1 MNQILSTSMPMDN
14 KKKKEKK
21 VNTNPVAIKSIL
33 KFFAIAMLIFGIFT
47 IGTGAYAV
55 FKNQS
60 EQQEQNLEPSISI
73 EDKDEETILLK
84 VVHKKNIAKLEYR
97 WNDEE
102 STVVNG
108 NNGKYIEKQIKVPS
122 GKNTLHVLVVDED
135 GKEIPYEKQYER
147 ESKINFEVS
156 GNKIKIIYEGD
167 KKVSYMTYRWDEDEE
182 KTIQINDTK
191 IDQEIDAIKGLH
203 TLTVIVVDENNNTD
217 TKVQKING
225 VSKPTVSVTTD
236 REKTHFIIKATDDEK
251 ITKVE
256 FRINQDKEQEYELN
270 LDSLDYKEFEYVVK
284 EDIYE
289 LKQGENLI
297 EVTVTNSDGVT
308 EETGVVRI
316 VK

>member
-47 IGTGAYAV
+47 IGTGACAV

-167 KKVSYMTYRWDEDEE
+167 KKVSYMTYRWDEEEE

-203 TLTVIVVDENNNTD
+203 TLTVIVVDEDNNTD

-225 VSKPTVSVTTD
+225 VSKPKITVAVD
-236 REKTHFIIKATDDEK
+236 DANQHFVIKASDDEK
-251 ITKVE
+251 ITTIV
-256 FRINQDKEQEYELN
+256 FRLNQDDNQYYTLNIADMNYNDIQYVLPMELQ
-270 LDSLDYKEFEYVVK
+270 S
-284 EDIYE
+284 
-289 LKQGENLI
+289 GENTI
-297 EVTVTNSDGVT
+297 EVTIKNASGVT
-308 EETGVVRI
+308 EESGI
-316 VK
+316 IKYQK

>member
-102 STVVNG
+102 STVING

-156 GNKIKIIYEGD
+156 GNKIKITYEGD
-167 KKVSYMTYRWDEDEE
+167 KKVSYMTYRWDEEEE

-191 IDQEIDAIKGLH
+191 IDQEIDVIKGLH
-203 TLTVIVVDENNNTD
+203 TLTVIVVDEDNNTD

-225 VSKPTVSVTTD
+225 VSKPKITVAVD
-236 REKTHFIIKATDDEK
+236 DAKQHFVIKASDDEK
-251 ITKVE
+251 ITTIV
-256 FRINQDKEQEYELN
+256 FRLNQDDNQYYTLNIADMNYNDIQYVLPMELQ
-270 LDSLDYKEFEYVVK
+270 S
-284 EDIYE
+284 
-289 LKQGENLI
+289 GENTI
-297 EVTVTNSDGVT
+297 EVTIKNASGVT
-308 EETGVVRI
+308 EESGI
-316 VK
+316 IKYQK

>member
-21 VNTNPVAIKSIL
+21 AKTNNPVAINSIL

-135 GKEIPYEKQYER
+135 GNEIPYEKQYER

-156 GNKIKIIYEGD
+156 GNKIKITYEGD
-167 KKVSYMTYRWDEDEE
+167 KKVSYMTYRWDEEEE
-182 KTIQINDTK
+182 KTIQVNDTK

-203 TLTVIVVDENNNTD
+203 TLTVIVVDEDNNTD

-225 VSKPTVSVTTD
+225 VSKPKVTVAVD
-236 REKTHFIIKATDDEK
+236 DEKQHFVIKATNDEV
-251 ITKVE
+251 ITTIV
-256 FRINQDKEQEYELN
+256 FRLNQDDNQYYTLNIADMNYNDIQYVLPMEL
-270 LDSLDYKEFEYVVK
+270 
-284 EDIYE
+284 
-289 LKQGENLI
+289 QPGENTI
-297 EVTVTNSDGVT
+297 EVTIKTASGVT
-308 EETGVVRI
+308 EESGI
-316 VK
+316 IKYQK

>member
-60 EQQEQNLEPSISI
+60 DQQEQNLEPSISI

-122 GKNTLHVLVVDED
+122 GKNTLYVLVVDED

-156 GNKIKIIYEGD
+156 GNKIKITYEGD
-167 KKVSYMTYRWDEDEE
+167 KKVSYMTYRWDEEEE

-203 TLTVIVVDENNNTD
+203 TLTVIVVDEDNNTD

-225 VSKPTVSVTTD
+225 VSKPKITVAVD
-236 REKTHFIIKATDDEK
+236 DAKQHFVIKASDDEK
-251 ITKVE
+251 ITTIV
-256 FRINQDKEQEYELN
+256 FRLNQDDNQYYTLNIADMNYNDIQYVLPMELQ
-270 LDSLDYKEFEYVVK
+270 S
-284 EDIYE
+284 
-289 LKQGENLI
+289 GENTI
-297 EVTVTNSDGVT
+297 EVTIKNASGVT
-308 EETGVVRI
+308 EESGI
-316 VK
+316 IKYQK

>member
-14 KKKKEKK
+14 KKKKGKK
-21 VNTNPVAIKSIL
+21 VNTNPIAISSIL
-33 KFFAIAMLIFGIFT
+33 KFFAIAMLIFGMFT

-167 KKVSYMTYRWDEDEE
+167 KKVSYMTYRWDEEEE

-203 TLTVIVVDENNNTD
+203 ALTVIVVDEDNNTD

-225 VSKPTVSVTTD
+225 VSKPKITVAVD
-236 REKTHFIIKATDDEK
+236 DAKQHFVIKASDDEK
-251 ITKVE
+251 ITTIV
-256 FRINQDKEQEYELN
+256 FRLNQDDNQYYTLNIADMNYNDIQYVLPMELQ
-270 LDSLDYKEFEYVVK
+270 S
-284 EDIYE
+284 
-289 LKQGENLI
+289 GENTI
-297 EVTVTNSDGVT
+297 EVTIKNASGVT
-308 EETGVVRI
+308 EESGI
-316 VK
+316 IKYQK

>member
-156 GNKIKIIYEGD
+156 GNKIKITYEGD

-203 TLTVIVVDENNNTD
+203 TLTVIVVDEDNNTD

-225 VSKPTVSVTTD
+225 VSKPKITVAVD
-236 REKTHFIIKATDDEK
+236 DAKQHFVIKASDDEK
-251 ITKVE
+251 ITTIV
-256 FRINQDKEQEYELN
+256 FRLNQDDNQYYTLNIADMNYNDIQYVLPMELQ
-270 LDSLDYKEFEYVVK
+270 S
-284 EDIYE
+284 
-289 LKQGENLI
+289 GENTI
-297 EVTVTNSDGVT
+297 EVTIKNASGVT
-308 EETGVVRI
+308 EESGI
-316 VK
+316 IKYQK

>member
-135 GKEIPYEKQYER
+135 
-147 ESKINFEVS
+147 
-156 GNKIKIIYEGD
+156 
-167 KKVSYMTYRWDEDEE
+167 
-182 KTIQINDTK
+182 
-191 IDQEIDAIKGLH
+191 
-203 TLTVIVVDENNNTD
+203 NNTD

-225 VSKPTVSVTTD
+225 VSKPKITVAVD
-236 REKTHFIIKATDDEK
+236 DAKQHFVIKASDDEK
-251 ITKVE
+251 ITTIV
-256 FRINQDKEQEYELN
+256 FRLNQDDNQYYTLNIADMNYNDIQYVLPMELQ
-270 LDSLDYKEFEYVVK
+270 S
-284 EDIYE
+284 
-289 LKQGENLI
+289 GENTI
-297 EVTVTNSDGVT
+297 EVTIKNASGVT
-308 EETGVVRI
+308 EESGI
-316 VK
+316 IKYQK

>member
-1 MNQILSTSMPMDN
+1 MRCNKNESNTFN

-167 KKVSYMTYRWDEDEE
+167 KKVSYMTYRWDEEEE

-191 IDQEIDAIKGLH
+191 IDQEIDVIKGLH
-203 TLTVIVVDENNNTD
+203 TLTVIVVDEDNNTD

-225 VSKPTVSVTTD
+225 VSKPKITVAVD
-236 REKTHFIIKATDDEK
+236 DAKQHFVIKASDDEK
-251 ITKVE
+251 ITTIV
-256 FRINQDKEQEYELN
+256 FRLNQDDNQYYTLNIADMNYNDIQYVLPMELQ
-270 LDSLDYKEFEYVVK
+270 S
-284 EDIYE
+284 
-289 LKQGENLI
+289 GENTI
-297 EVTVTNSDGVT
+297 EVTIKNASGVT
-308 EETGVVRI
+308 EESGI
-316 VK
+316 IKYQK

>member
-14 KKKKEKK
+14 KKKKGKK
-21 VNTNPVAIKSIL
+21 VNTNPIAISSIL
-33 KFFAIAMLIFGIFT
+33 KFFAIAMLIFGMFT

-73 EDKDEETILLK
+73 ENKDEETILLK

-156 GNKIKIIYEGD
+156 GNKIKITYEGD
-167 KKVSYMTYRWDEDEE
+167 KKVSYMTYRWDEEEE

-203 TLTVIVVDENNNTD
+203 ALTVIVVDEDNNTD

-225 VSKPTVSVTTD
+225 VSKPKITVAVD
-236 REKTHFIIKATDDEK
+236 DAKQHFVIKASDDEK
-251 ITKVE
+251 ITTIV
-256 FRINQDKEQEYELN
+256 FRLNQDDNQYYTLNIADMNYNDIQYVLPMELQ
-270 LDSLDYKEFEYVVK
+270 S
-284 EDIYE
+284 
-289 LKQGENLI
+289 GENTI
-297 EVTVTNSDGVT
+297 EVTIKNASGVT
-308 EETGVVRI
+308 EESGI
-316 VK
+316 IKYQK

>member
-1 MNQILSTSMPMDN
+1 
-14 KKKKEKK
+14 
-21 VNTNPVAIKSIL
+21 
-33 KFFAIAMLIFGIFT
+33 
-47 IGTGAYAV
+47 
-55 FKNQS
+55 
-60 EQQEQNLEPSISI
+60 
-73 EDKDEETILLK
+73 
-84 VVHKKNIAKLEYR
+84 
-97 WNDEE
+97 
-102 STVVNG
+102 
-108 NNGKYIEKQIKVPS
+108 
-122 GKNTLHVLVVDED
+122 
-135 GKEIPYEKQYER
+135 
-147 ESKINFEVS
+147 
-156 GNKIKIIYEGD
+156 
-167 KKVSYMTYRWDEDEE
+167 MTYRWDEEE
-182 KTIQINDTK
+182 ETTIQINDTTVE
-191 IDQEIDAIKGLH
+191 QEIDAIKGLH

-225 VSKPTVSVTTD
+225 VSKPTVSVTID
-236 REKTHFIIKATDDEK
+236 SEKTHFIIKATDDEK

>member
-14 KKKKEKK
+14 KKKKEKN
-21 VNTNPVAIKSIL
+21 VNTNPIAISSIL
-33 KFFAIAMLIFGIFT
+33 KFFAIAMLIFGMFT

-60 EQQEQNLEPSISI
+60 DQQEQNLEPSISI

-156 GNKIKIIYEGD
+156 GNKIKITYEGD
-167 KKVSYMTYRWDEDEE
+167 KKVSYMTYRWDEEEE

-203 TLTVIVVDENNNTD
+203 TLTVIVVDEDNNTD

-225 VSKPTVSVTTD
+225 VSKPKITVAVD
-236 REKTHFIIKATDDEK
+236 DAKQHFVIKASDDEK
-251 ITKVE
+251 ITTIV
-256 FRINQDKEQEYELN
+256 FRLNQDDNQYYTLNIADMNYNDIQYVLPMELQ
-270 LDSLDYKEFEYVVK
+270 S
-284 EDIYE
+284 
-289 LKQGENLI
+289 GENTI
-297 EVTVTNSDGVT
+297 EVTIKNASGVT
-308 EETGVVRI
+308 EESGI
-316 VK
+316 IKYQK

>member
-60 EQQEQNLEPSISI
+60 DQQEQNLEPSISI

-156 GNKIKIIYEGD
+156 GNKIKITYEGD
-167 KKVSYMTYRWDEDEE
+167 KKVSYMTYRWDEEEE

-191 IDQEIDAIKGLH
+191 IEQEIDAIKGLH
-203 TLTVIVVDENNNTD
+203 TLTVIVVDEDNNTD

-225 VSKPTVSVTTD
+225 VSKPKITVAVD
-236 REKTHFIIKATDDEK
+236 DAKQHFVIKASDDEK
-251 ITKVE
+251 ITTIV
-256 FRINQDKEQEYELN
+256 FRLNQDDNQYWTLNIADMNYNDIQYILPMELQ
-270 LDSLDYKEFEYVVK
+270 S
-284 EDIYE
+284 
-289 LKQGENLI
+289 GENTI
-297 EVTVTNSDGVT
+297 EVTIKNASGVT
-308 EETGVVRI
+308 EESGI
-316 VK
+316 IKYQK

>member
-14 KKKKEKK
+14 KKQKNK
-21 VNTNPVAIKSIL
+21 NRTSNPASISSIL
-33 KFFAIAMLIFGIFT
+33 KFFAIAMLIFGVLI
-47 IGTGAYAV
+47 IGVGIYAIV
-55 FKNQS
+55 QKQN
-60 EQQEQNLEPSISI
+60 EQKQENLQPTISI

-108 NNGKYIEKQIKVPS
+108 NNGRYLEKEIQVPS
-122 GKNTLHVLVVDED
+122 GKNTLHVLIVDED
-135 GKEIPYEKQYER
+135 GNEIPYEKQYER

-156 GNKIKIIYEGD
+156 GNKIKITYEGD
-167 KKVSYMTYRWDEDEE
+167 KKVSYMTYRWDEEEE

-225 VSKPTVSVTTD
+225 VSKPKITVAVD
-236 REKTHFIIKATDDEK
+236 DAKQHFVIKASDDEK
-251 ITKVE
+251 ITTIV
-256 FRINQDKEQEYELN
+256 FRLNQDDNQYYTLNIADMNYNDIQYVLPMELQ
-270 LDSLDYKEFEYVVK
+270 S
-284 EDIYE
+284 
-289 LKQGENLI
+289 GENTI
-297 EVTVTNSDGVT
+297 EVTIKNASGVT
-308 EETGVVRI
+308 EESGI
-316 VK
+316 IKYQK

>member
-14 KKKKEKK
+14 KKKKEKN

-156 GNKIKIIYEGD
+156 GNKIKITYEGE
-167 KKVSYMTYRWDEDEE
+167 KKVSYMTYRWDEEEE

-203 TLTVIVVDENNNTD
+203 TLTVIVVDEDNNTD

-225 VSKPTVSVTTD
+225 VSKPKITVAVD
-236 REKTHFIIKATDDEK
+236 DAKQHFVIKASDDEK
-251 ITKVE
+251 ITTIV
-256 FRINQDKEQEYELN
+256 FRLNQDDNQYYTLNIADMNYNDIQYVLPMELQ
-270 LDSLDYKEFEYVVK
+270 S
-284 EDIYE
+284 
-289 LKQGENLI
+289 GENTI
-297 EVTVTNSDGVT
+297 EVTIKNVSGVT
-308 EETGVVRI
+308 EESGI
-316 VK
+316 IKYQK

>member
-47 IGTGAYAV
+47 IGTGVYAV

-167 KKVSYMTYRWDEDEE
+167 KKVSYMTYRWDEEEE

-203 TLTVIVVDENNNTD
+203 TLTVIVVDEDNNTD

-225 VSKPTVSVTTD
+225 VSKPKITVAVD
-236 REKTHFIIKATDDEK
+236 DANQHFVIKASDDEK
-251 ITKVE
+251 ITTIV
-256 FRINQDKEQEYELN
+256 FRLNQDDNQYYTLNIADMNYNDIQYVLPMELQ
-270 LDSLDYKEFEYVVK
+270 S
-284 EDIYE
+284 
-289 LKQGENLI
+289 GENTI
-297 EVTVTNSDGVT
+297 EVTIKNASGVT
-308 EETGVVRI
+308 EESGI
-316 VK
+316 IKYQK

>member
-14 KKKKEKK
+14 KKKKGKK
-21 VNTNPVAIKSIL
+21 VNTNPIAISSIL
-33 KFFAIAMLIFGIFT
+33 KFFAIAMLIFGMFT

-156 GNKIKIIYEGD
+156 GNKIKITYEGD
-167 KKVSYMTYRWDEDEE
+167 KKVSYMTYRWDEEEE

-203 TLTVIVVDENNNTD
+203 ALTVIVVDEDNNTD

-225 VSKPTVSVTTD
+225 VSKPKITVAVD
-236 REKTHFIIKATDDEK
+236 DAKQHFVIKASDDEK
-251 ITKVE
+251 ITTIV
-256 FRINQDKEQEYELN
+256 FRLNQDDNQYYTLNIADMNYNDIQYVLPMELQ
-270 LDSLDYKEFEYVVK
+270 S
-284 EDIYE
+284 
-289 LKQGENLI
+289 GENTI
-297 EVTVTNSDGVT
+297 EVTIKNASGVT
-308 EETGVVRI
+308 EESGI
-316 VK
+316 IKYQK

>member
-167 KKVSYMTYRWDEDEE
+167 KKVSYMTYRWDEEEE

-203 TLTVIVVDENNNTD
+203 TLTVIVVDENKWCFK
-217 TKVQKING
+217 TKNY
-225 VSKPTVSVTTD
+225 SSS
-236 REKTHFIIKATDDEK
+236 R
-251 ITKVE
+251 
-256 FRINQDKEQEYELN
+256 
-270 LDSLDYKEFEYVVK
+270 
-284 EDIYE
+284 
-289 LKQGENLI
+289 
-297 EVTVTNSDGVT
+297 
-308 EETGVVRI
+308 
-316 VK
+316 

>member
-21 VNTNPVAIKSIL
+21 VNINPIAISSIL
-33 KFFAIAMLIFGIFT
+33 KFFAIAMLIFGMFT

-60 EQQEQNLEPSISI
+60 DQQEQNLEPSISI
-73 EDKDEETILLK
+73 ENKDEETILLK

-156 GNKIKIIYEGD
+156 GNKIKITYEGD
-167 KKVSYMTYRWDEDEE
+167 KKVSYMTYRWDEEEE

-203 TLTVIVVDENNNTD
+203 ALTVIVVDEDNNTD

-225 VSKPTVSVTTD
+225 VSKPKITVAVD
-236 REKTHFIIKATDDEK
+236 DAKQHFVIKASDDEK
-251 ITKVE
+251 ITTIV
-256 FRINQDKEQEYELN
+256 FRLNQDDNQYYTLNIADMNYNDIQYVLPMELQ
-270 LDSLDYKEFEYVVK
+270 S
-284 EDIYE
+284 
-289 LKQGENLI
+289 GENTI
-297 EVTVTNSDGVT
+297 EVTIKNASGVT
-308 EETGVVRI
+308 EESGI
-316 VK
+316 IKYQK

>member
-60 EQQEQNLEPSISI
+60 DQQEQNLEPSISI

-84 VVHKKNIAKLEYR
+84 VVHKKNITKLEYR

-156 GNKIKIIYEGD
+156 GNKIKITYEGD
-167 KKVSYMTYRWDEDEE
+167 KKVSYMTYRWDEEEE

-191 IDQEIDAIKGLH
+191 IEQEIDAIKGLH
-203 TLTVIVVDENNNTD
+203 TLTVIVVDEDNNTD

-225 VSKPTVSVTTD
+225 VSKPKITVAVD
-236 REKTHFIIKATDDEK
+236 DAKQHFVIKASDDEK
-251 ITKVE
+251 ITTIV
-256 FRINQDKEQEYELN
+256 FRLNQDDNQYYTLNIADMNYNEIQYILPMELQ
-270 LDSLDYKEFEYVVK
+270 S
-284 EDIYE
+284 
-289 LKQGENLI
+289 GENTI
-297 EVTVTNSDGVT
+297 EVTIKNASGVT
-308 EETGVVRI
+308 EESGI
-316 VK
+316 IKYQK

>member
-167 KKVSYMTYRWDEDEE
+167 KKVSDMTYRWDEEEE

-203 TLTVIVVDENNNTD
+203 TLTVIVVDEDNNTD

-225 VSKPTVSVTTD
+225 VSKPKITVAVD
-236 REKTHFIIKATDDEK
+236 DAKQHFVIKASDDEK
-251 ITKVE
+251 ITTIV
-256 FRINQDKEQEYELN
+256 FRLNQDDNQYYTLNIADMNYNDIQYVLPMELQ
-270 LDSLDYKEFEYVVK
+270 S
-284 EDIYE
+284 
-289 LKQGENLI
+289 GENTI
-297 EVTVTNSDGVT
+297 EVTIKNASGVT
-308 EETGVVRI
+308 EESGI
-316 VK
+316 IKYQK